1 MDGID
6 IIDKAIDQLISINHN
21 KYLMSDKQVAFFG
34 DTNKVML
41 LDLKKSEWTIKTIN
55 NNSNSSRVGMA
66 GQGNQGGV
74 NLDFMYYAAAVTL
87 PNGDSLITGGG
98 SSTTVYQYMNAKCEI
113 VLRANM
119 NQMRKEHA
127 AVINGPYVYVMGG
140 YDGVQNI
147 FLNCCELY
155 NIQKNE
161 WKYFAPMNISKC
173 AFSATV
179 VNKEY
184 IYTFGGYDGQ
194 QRLDAIERYHIKD
207 GSWELL
213 TVKLKFPLSN
223 CACFCP

>member
-1 MDGID
+1 MQDELEDQTSKLEEVSVSFPQVQVSMDGFEIMHKEID
-6 IIDKAIDQLISINHN
+6 SLIYINHN
-21 KYLMSDKQVAFFG
+21 KYLMSDKKIAFFG

-41 LDLKKSEWTIKTIN
+41 LDLKKNEWSIKTIN
-55 NNSNSSRVGMA
+55 NNSNTTRVGMPA
-66 GQGNQGGV
+66 AANAAQPV

-98 SSTTVYQYMNAKCEI
+98 SSTTVYQFMNAKCEI
-113 VLRANM
+113 MNRASM

-147 FLNCCELY
+147 FLNCCEMY

-194 QRLDAIERYHIKD
+194 
-207 GSWELL
+207 
-213 TVKLKFPLSN
+213 
-223 CACFCP
+223 